1 MVGNNMSDSET
12 RAAPQVPAEAADEAA
27 PAPAAPAVAAR
38 AEPRPAPPAALPAA
52 QPLPAPAATPN
63 APTPGPWPTPLLD
76 PAAFRSDDPE
86 MRLRDMLAFAM
97 AADSGGAA
105 PDITGLRQKAEG
117 ELNAFAFRLLHNRV
131 DEIRREAMQEQIAG
145 MRPTLSFATLVAANA
160 VALVA
165 AGLIGALLWVLLTG
179 LGGH

>member
-1 MVGNNMSDSET
+1 MVGNSMSDSET
-12 RAAPQVPAEAADEAA
+12 RAAPPVPAEAADEAP
-27 PAPAAPAVAAR
+27 PAPALAPR
-38 AEPRPAPPAALPAA
+38 AEPRPALPAA
-52 QPLPAPAATPN
+52 QPLPAATAT

-117 ELNAFAFRLLHNRV
+117 ELNAYAFRLLHNRV
-131 DEIRREAMQEQIAG
+131 EEIRREAMQEQIAG
-145 MRPTLSFATLVAANA
+145 MRPTLGFATLVAANA

-165 AGLIGALLWVLLTG
+165 AGVIGALAWG
-179 LGGH
+179 LFATMGGH